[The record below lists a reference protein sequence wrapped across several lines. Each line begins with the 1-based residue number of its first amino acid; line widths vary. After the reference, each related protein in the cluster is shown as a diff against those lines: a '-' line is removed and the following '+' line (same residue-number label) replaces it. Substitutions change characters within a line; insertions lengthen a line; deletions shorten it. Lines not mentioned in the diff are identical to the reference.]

1 MNTAVIS
8 VGSNINS
15 HFNIKIAEEIIS
27 RKLNLIRS
35 STLIET
41 EPIGFKDQNNFHN
54 GAFLI
59 ETELDLKEF
68 NAYLK
73 KIETEMG
80 RVKTSNKQGP
90 RIIDLDIIVWNCKVV
105 DNDVYERK
113 FLQKIIL
120 ELLPDFN
127 F

>member
-27 RKLNLIRS
+27 RELKLIRS

-90 RIIDLDIIVWNCKVV
+90 RIIDLDIIVWNRKVV

-120 ELLPDFN
+120 ELLPNFN
-127 F
+127 L

>member
-27 RKLNLIRS
+27 RELNLIRS

-73 KIETEMG
+73 KIETGMG

-120 ELLPDFN
+120 ELLPDFKL
-127 F
+127 

>member
-27 RKLNLIRS
+27 RELNLLRS
-35 STLIET
+35 SKLIET

-90 RIIDLDIIVWNCKVV
+90 RIIDLDIIVWNRKVV

-120 ELLPDFN
+120 ELLPNFN
-127 F
+127 L

>member
-27 RKLNLIRS
+27 RELNLIRS

-127 F
+127 L